1 MLSRVYNLPIKFTRS
16 LQGHLSMNVS
26 ATNIILH
33 SLNYNEEG
41 VLNCKMREGELPISA
56 SIEQLVMDLHR
67 SYQSK
72 SNKAF
77 AYFSDQQEKP
87 QLFEKALKDEMQGE
101 LDFVSFSQQA
111 ASCFVNE
118 LKDHDFAEEGV
129 LLISKY
135 TWTTSDY
142 LLIALL
148 QNNQSISVNENLELQ
163 VSQHIETSKI
173 QLVTRIDLT
182 LLNRDPEANRYIS
195 FMKGRVGRKVSDF
208 FLDFMGAKEGFDAKA
223 QNQGLL
229 KAVEDFCEKQELPT
243 EQKQEVREVT
253 FNYCKEQLKEGQDI
267 ELSSLSAEFE
277 TSPSLEGSFY
287 DFVNEDYQLE
297 ENFPAD
303 RTLVRKLTKYV
314 GSGGGMSISFDQKHL
329 GSSIK
334 YDEASDTLTI
344 TGIPPNLREQLKRDA
359 MVDSEDKMVTI
370 DVSDET
376 DNKAP
381 F

>member
-1 MLSRVYNLPIKFTRS
+1 
-16 LQGHLSMNVS
+16 MNVS

-33 SLNYNEEG
+33 SLNYNSEG
-41 VLNCKMREGELPISA
+41 VLKCKMREGELPISA

-67 SYQSK
+67 GYQSK

-77 AYFSDQQEKP
+77 AYFASEADKP
-87 QLFEKALKDEMQGE
+87 QVFQRALKEELNDE
-101 LDFVSFSQQA
+101 LDFVGFSQQA
-111 ASCFVNE
+111 AARFVDE
-118 LKDHDFAEEGV
+118 LKEHDFAEEGV

-135 TWTTSDY
+135 SWTTSDY
-142 LLIALL
+142 LLVALL

-173 QLVTRIDLT
+173 QLVARIDLT
-182 LLNRDPEANRYIS
+182 LLKRDPEANRYIS
-195 FMKGRVGRKVSDF
+195 FIKGRVGRKVSDF
-208 FLDFMGAKEGFDAKA
+208 FLDFMGAKEGFDAKV
-223 QNQGLL
+223 QNEGLL
-229 KAVEDFCEKQELPT
+229 KAVEEFCEKQELPT

-253 FNYCKEQLKEGQDI
+253 FNYFKEQLKEGQDI
-267 ELSSLSAEFE
+267 DLSTLSEEFQS
-277 TSPSLEGSFY
+277 TSSLEGSFY
-287 DFVNEDYQLE
+287 DFVSEDYQLE

-314 GSGGGMSISFDQKHL
+314 GQGGGMNISFDQKHL

-344 TGIPPNLREQLKRDA
+344 QGIPPNLREQLKRDA
-359 MVDSEDKMVTI
+359 LIDSGERVITEPQ
-370 DVSDET
+370 SN

>member
-1 MLSRVYNLPIKFTRS
+1 
-16 LQGHLSMNVS
+16 MNVS

-33 SLNYNEEG
+33 SLNYSSEG
-41 VLNCKMREGELPISA
+41 VLQCKMREGELPISP
-56 SIEQLVMDLHR
+56 SIEEFVMDLHR

-72 SNKAF
+72 SNKAY
-77 AYFSDQQEKP
+77 AYFADEGEKS
-87 QLFEKALKDEMQGE
+87 QVFQRALKEELSGE
-101 LDFVSFSQQA
+101 LDFVGFSQQA
-111 ASCFVNE
+111 AGRLVDE

-135 TWTTSDY
+135 SWTTSDY
-142 LLIALL
+142 LLVALL

-173 QLVTRIDLT
+173 QLVARVDLT
-182 LLNRDPEANRYIS
+182 LLQRDPEANRYIS
-195 FMKGRVGRKVSDF
+195 FIKGRVGRKVSDF

-229 KAVEDFCEKQELPT
+229 KAVEEFCEKQELPT

-253 FNYCKEQLKEGQDI
+253 FNYCKEQIKEGQDI
-267 ELSSLSAEFE
+267 DLSTLSDEFKS
-277 TSPSLEGSFY
+277 TPNLEGSFY
-287 DFVNEDYQLE
+287 DFVSEDYQLE

-303 RTLVRKLTKYV
+303 KTLVRKLTKYV
-314 GSGGGMSISFDQKHL
+314 GQGGGMNISFDQKHL
-329 GSSIK
+329 GTSIK

-344 TGIPPNLREQLKRDA
+344 QGIPPNLREQLKRDA
-359 MVDSEDKMVTI
+359 LIESDSGSFLDIEP
-370 DVSDET
+370 DET
-376 DNKAP
+376 KAP

>member
-1 MLSRVYNLPIKFTRS
+1 
-16 LQGHLSMNVS
+16 MNVS

-33 SLNYNEEG
+33 SLNYNDEG

-67 SYQSK
+67 TYQSK

-77 AYFSDQQEKP
+77 AYFAEEGEKS
-87 QLFEKALKDEMQGE
+87 QLFQRALKEELNGE

-111 ASCFVNE
+111 ATCLVNE
-118 LKDHDFAEEGV
+118 LKDHDFAEEGI
-129 LLISKY
+129 LLVSKY
-135 TWTTSDY
+135 TWTTSNY
-142 LLIALL
+142 LLVALL

-173 QLVTRIDLT
+173 QLVARIDLT
-182 LLNRDPEANRYIS
+182 LLERDPEANRYIS
-195 FMKGRVGRKVSDF
+195 FIKGRVGRKVSDF

-223 QNQGLL
+223 QNQGLM
-229 KAVEDFCEKQELPT
+229 KAVEEFCEKQEMPT
-243 EQKQEVREVT
+243 EKKQEVREVT
-253 FNYCKEQLKEGQDI
+253 FNYCKDQIKEGQDI
-267 ELSSLSAEFE
+267 DLSNLSKEFE
-277 TSPSLEGSFY
+277 STANLEGSFY
-287 DFVNEDYQLE
+287 DFVSEDYQLE

-303 RTLVRKLTKYV
+303 KTLVRKLTKYV

-329 GSSIK
+329 GTSIK

-344 TGIPPNLREQLKRDA
+344 TGLPTNLREQLKRDA
-359 MVDSEDKMVTI
+359 LMNSSEHVIAI
-370 DVSDET
+370 DQED
-376 DNKAP
+376 DGKAP